1 MDDFDE
7 HELIF
12 VGTVE
17 VVGVPPKRWSG
28 TLESYQAVR
37 LRVDDTIQGTYL
49 DNHIVVSYPVTRGS
63 ATAEPGDVP
72 SLSKRLFAVGSRL
85 LVLAV
90 EDPLTLRF
98 IGSEHFGA
106 LPYSLLLVERMRDAA
121 ALHRPHDSAPSHV
134 PPPGP
139 DRT

>member
-1 MDDFDE
+1 MDDME
-7 HELIF
+7 ERELIF

-17 VVGVPPKRWSG
+17 TVGVPPKRWSG
-28 TLESYQAVR
+28 SLEAYQAVR
-37 LRVDDTIQGTYL
+37 FRVHETIQGAFL
-49 DNHIVVSYPVTRGS
+49 DGHVVVCYPVVKGS

-72 SLSKRLFAVGSRL
+72 SLAKRLFAAGTRL

-121 ALHRPHDSAPSHV
+121 AVRRPSRPA
-134 PPPGP
+134 PPPSGFE
-139 DRT
+139 RT